1 MQEVLKLQGI
11 PKSPEELTTNVNSW
25 YSSPLGFGFYRSGP
39 IGTLLK
45 SPSGSQATAMG

>member
-11 PKSPEELTTNVNSW
+11 PESPEELTTNVNSW
-25 YSSPLGFGFYRSGP
+25 YSLPLGFGFYRSGP

-45 SPSGSQATAMG
+45 SPSGSQATAKG